1 MTDAATTPTTA
12 QNTAFAAFLILCGER
27 GLTSERLDAAEEGYL
42 GVRIQGA
49 TRTWDLYVDCNEKRL
64 KIPKVKLGMPR
75 GLLAHV
81 GYGGTVCVN
90 DGQNMSV
97 DIDRQADVVAHTLLE
112 AYDLVERSAAD
123 ATTGMVE
130 FFNELEGYWSGQPGW
145 TRARM
150 ALEVDRRDRLI
161 TAYVNAKK
169 PSKTWFLSERN
180 KPLPKELD
188 GDGLAAQ
195 RALYVHLD
203 EVPLPPA
210 HPDRLTASF
219 VEAVKAK
226 LSPAQLALWV
236 QLVGPSKN
244 GPKLLTLLIS
254 VPRAAGGSS
263 LIGVAFTAKGGQ
275 VDTRIPMTP
284 LTIRRHTAT
293 YMRERGGASL
303 ELLGKHVAVLGCGA
317 VGSVAA
323 DCLAAAGVGK
333 LTLVDLD
340 EYTEDNVFRHLLGPI
355 WVDIPKVSALRIH
368 LTNRYPG
375 LKVVSINDA
384 AQEWVTPKSLTGID
398 GIVIAFGQPSVERS
412 FSRYFRDKILAMP
425 VVFSWLEALDLGG
438 HSVLSW
444 TNAEGCLECLYR
456 DDEGWPA
463 LAPRSSFMEP
473 DQPVTRNL
481 TGCGSIFVPFGA
493 LQARRTGL
501 MAAEHLLT
509 ALGKPGP
516 ASYRFWV
523 GEGAAAAG
531 AGLRTTPWHKIA
543 AGLSQAEATQR
554 VFGRPCKHCR
564 SPA

>member
-1 MTDAATTPTTA
+1 MTDAATAPTTA
-12 QNTAFAAFLILCGER
+12 QDAAFAAFLVWCFER
-27 GLTSERLDAAEEGYL
+27 GLTPERLGDAEEGYL
-42 GVRIQGA
+42 GVRLQGA

-97 DIDRQADVVAHTLLE
+97 DIDRKADVVAHTLLE

-123 ATTGMVE
+123 ATAGMVE
-130 FFNELEGYWSGQPGW
+130 FFNELEGYWSGLPGW

-150 ALEVDRRDRLI
+150 AFEVDRRDRLI

-169 PSKTWFLSERN
+169 PSKTWYLSERN
-180 KPLPKELD
+180 QPLPKELE
-188 GDGLAAQ
+188 GGGLAAQ

-203 EVPLPPA
+203 QVPLPPA

-226 LSPAQLALWV
+226 LSSAQLELWT

-244 GPKLLTLLIS
+244 GPKLLTVLIS

-275 VDTRIPMTP
+275 VDTCIPVTP
-284 LTIRRHTAT
+284 LTIRRHTAS

-303 ELLGKHVAVLGCGA
+303 ELIGKHVAVLGCGA
-317 VGSVAA
+317 VGSVVA

-340 EYTEDNVFRHLLGPI
+340 EYTEDNVFRHLLGPH
-355 WVDIPKVSALRIH
+355 WVDIPKVRALRAH
-368 LTNRYPG
+368 LMTRYPG
-375 LKVVSINDA
+375 LQVEPINDT
-384 AQEWVTPKSLTGID
+384 AQEWVDPKTLAGID

-412 FSRYFRDKILAMP
+412 FSRYFRDKTLAIP
-425 VVFSWLEALDLGG
+425 VVFTWLEALDLGG

-444 TNAEGCLECLYR
+444 TNKEGCLECLYR
-456 DDEGWPA
+456 DDEGQPS

-473 DQPVTRNL
+473 GQSVTRNL

-501 MAAEHLLT
+501 MAAEHLLC
-509 ALGKPGP
+509 ALGKSSP
-516 ASYRFWV
+516 ASYRYWV
-523 GEGAAAAG
+523 GDGAAAAE

-543 AGLSQAEATQR
+543 ANLPQVEATQR

-564 SPA
+564 SSA